1 MTMYRGNTISIE
13 EDILKNEIMNTI
25 WYFDYFQHALALRE
39 IHRYLG
45 IRVRVS
51 VLRKVL
57 TELVEDQVI
66 HEKQGFYAKNSD
78 SIIFRLKNEKRNRRW
93 LVIAHYMG
101 RLISLFPFVRS
112 VFISGSLSKQ
122 GLRGEDDDIDFFL
135 LVAPNRVWT
144 AKFFLILFKK
154 IFLFNSHKFFCINLL
169 RDEGHLSF
177 DRRNI
182 YIATEIVSLIPIGR
196 PSYWRNLLMANKW
209 VFDYF
214 PNVRM
219 PKLLKV
225 NQKMN
230 FYERLLSYFIGPRFE
245 EWCRNR
251 FENHVLQKQEKA
263 DSHYEISSQSSA
275 YFPNNFQGR
284 VLRHYYSIRN

>member
-1 MTMYRGNTISIE
+1 MYRENTILIE
-13 EDILKNEIMNTI
+13 EENLKNEIMNTI

-57 TELVEDQVI
+57 TELVEDQII

-78 SIIFRLKNEKRNRRW
+78 SIIFRLKNEKRNRKW
-93 LVIAHYMG
+93 LVIAHYIG

-122 GLRGEDDDIDFFL
+122 GLRGKDDDIDFFL
-135 LVAPNRVWT
+135 VVAPKRVWT

-154 IFLFNSHKFFCINLL
+154 VFLFNSHKFFCINLL

-182 YIATEIVSLIPIGR
+182 YIATEIASLIPIGR
-196 PSYWRNLLMANKW
+196 PNYWRSLLMANKW

-214 PNVRM
+214 PNLRM
-219 PKLLKV
+219 PKPLKV
-225 NQKMN
+225 RHKMSLS
-230 FYERLLSYFIGPRFE
+230 ERLLAYLIGPRFE
-245 EWCRNR
+245 EWCRKR
-251 FENHVLQKQEKA
+251 FENHVQQKEYKE
-263 DSHYEISSQSSA
+263 DSHFEMSPQSSA

>member
-245 EWCRNR
+245 EWCRKR

-263 DSHYEISSQSSA
+263 DSHYEIGSQSSA

>member
-1 MTMYRGNTISIE
+1 MYRENTILIE
-13 EDILKNEIMNTI
+13 GENLKNEIMNTI
-25 WYFDYFQHALALRE
+25 WYFDYFQHALSLRE

-51 VLRKVL
+51 VLRKIL
-57 TELVEDQVI
+57 TELVEDQII
-66 HEKQGFYAKNSD
+66 HEKQGFYAKNFD
-78 SIIFRLKNEKRNRRW
+78 SIIFRLKNEKRNRKW
-93 LVIAHYMG
+93 LVIAHYIG

-122 GLRGEDDDIDFFL
+122 GLRGKDDDIDFFL
-135 LVAPNRVWT
+135 VVAPKRVWT

-154 IFLFNSHKFFCINLL
+154 VFLFNSHKFFCINLL

-182 YIATEIVSLIPIGR
+182 YIATEIASLIPIGR
-196 PSYWRNLLMANKW
+196 PSYWRSLLRANKW

-214 PNVRM
+214 PNLRM
-219 PKLLKV
+219 PKPLKV
-225 NQKMN
+225 RHKMSLS
-230 FYERLLSYFIGPRFE
+230 ERLLAYLIGPRFE
-245 EWCRNR
+245 EWCRKR
-251 FENHVLQKQEKA
+251 FENHVQQKEYKE
-263 DSHYEISSQSSA
+263 DSHFEMSPQSSA

>member
-1 MTMYRGNTISIE
+1 MMYRENTILIE
-13 EDILKNEIMNTI
+13 EENLKNEIMNTI

-57 TELVEDQVI
+57 TELVEDQII

-78 SIIFRLKNEKRNRRW
+78 SIIFRLKNEKRNRKW
-93 LVIAHYMG
+93 LVIAHYIG

-122 GLRGEDDDIDFFL
+122 GLRGKDDDIDFFL
-135 LVAPNRVWT
+135 VVAPKRVWT

-154 IFLFNSHKFFCINLL
+154 VFLFNSHKFFCINLL

-182 YIATEIVSLIPIGR
+182 YIATEIASLIPIGR
-196 PSYWRNLLMANKW
+196 PSYWRSLLMANKW

-214 PNVRM
+214 PNLRM
-219 PKLLKV
+219 PKPLKV
-225 NQKMN
+225 RHKMSLS
-230 FYERLLSYFIGPRFE
+230 ERLLAYLIGPRFE
-245 EWCRNR
+245 EWCRKR
-251 FENHVLQKQEKA
+251 FENHVQQKEYKE
-263 DSHYEISSQSSA
+263 DSHFEMSPQSSA